1 VIIYKV
7 RSDIM
12 KVCSVAM
19 PSYTY
24 AMKAEKLLS
33 ARGFICS
40 IRRRTGKQSATQGC
54 GFSLVISGNC
64 SDALYILDRYS
75 IPYTLDDEG
84 GV

>member
-1 VIIYKV
+1 
-7 RSDIM
+7 M

-40 IRRRTGKQSATQGC
+40 VKRRTGNESLSGC
-54 GFSLVISGNC
+54 GYSLIISGSC

-75 IPYTLDDEG
+75 IPYTLDAEG